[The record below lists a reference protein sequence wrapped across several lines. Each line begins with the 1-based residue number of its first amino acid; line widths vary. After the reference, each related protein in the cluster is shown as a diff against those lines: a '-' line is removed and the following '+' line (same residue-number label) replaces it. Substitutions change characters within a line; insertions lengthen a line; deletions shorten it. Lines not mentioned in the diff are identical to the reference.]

1 MTSYNLFVFTKNKN
15 YQLNEILNSQN
26 LSKNL
31 LQGNYIHPITYS
43 RDGSQSVFKM
53 GSTEIHFLKN
63 DKFALRDDS
72 IVPKYFKG
80 KDYKMTSTFTSSNG
94 LFDLVQV
101 KSEGDNYLLLINYLI
116 NNTKLVIYEL
126 TSICEFSHNHKT
138 GFSKL
143 MNMTPTTREA
153 TSSSSFPNI
162 EPNPFPSG
170 SPFAI
175 TGKAVHK
182 NTLATQFDRILNTPA
197 GPSDWFGRN
206 EDNTST
212 LSITLNN
219 EGSRQISTVA
229 IATTSFYKS
238 SGDAFHDISLA

>member
-26 LSKNL
+26 LSQNL
-31 LQGNYIHPITYS
+31 LQGNYIQPITYS

-63 DKFALRDDS
+63 DRFALRDDS
-72 IVPKYFKG
+72 IVPKYFEG
-80 KDYKMTSTFTSSNG
+80 KDYKMTSTSTSSNG

-116 NNTKLVIYEL
+116 NNTKLVVYEL
-126 TSICEFSHNHKT
+126 TSISEFSHNHKT
-138 GFSKL
+138 GFSNL
-143 MNMTPTTREA
+143 VNMTPTTREV
-153 TSSSSFPNI
+153 TSISRFPTI
-162 EPNPFPSG
+162 EPDS
-170 SPFAI
+170 I
-175 TGKAVHK
+175 TPVTQSVSLNEEKYGII
-182 NTLATQFDRILNTPA
+182 LATQFDRLLNTPA

-219 EGSRQISTVA
+219 GGSRQISTVA
-229 IATTSFYKS
+229 VATTSFYKS
-238 SGDAFHDISLA
+238 SGDTGYSLLS